1 MSPSTTWTVAHSLGQ
16 MYCNVTVVDAG
27 DEVVI
32 PQSITFNSA
41 TQLTVTFNTAIAGKV
56 VVMGIA

>member
-1 MSPSTTWTVAHSLGQ
+1 VTHALGVQ
-16 MYCNVTVVDAG
+16 YCNVTVVDAT

-32 PQSITFNSA
+32 PQSITFTSTSA
-41 TQLTVTFNTAIAGKV
+41 LTVTFNTAVAGKV